1 MKSILIF
8 AFLVIT
14 KGALAQIVNS
24 KIKAVYPTSYY
35 FETQRMQMFRSLLSN
50 DNFLPTP
57 LGERANE
64 IPLSTWSH
72 QIGICVG
79 LSRFVYFDGGV
90 SWMQNGEAY
99 TFESLDSDSSF
110 NYQTRYRYLALPL
123 QLKMAFGDQFKF
135 YGGIGIVPGLYQDYK
150 QDLQWTN
157 PLGAKYDDVVKINN
171 NMNSFQFSGLGS
183 VGIEAQLDN
192 NYTIRFG
199 ALYRRQFNNSYNPY
213 DAYVH
218 KSFGWGLNLG
228 LCKKL

>member
-14 KGALAQIVNS
+14 NGALAQIVNS

-35 FETQRMQMFRSLLSN
+35 FETQRMQMFRTLLSN

-157 PLGAKYDDVVKINN
+157 PLGAKYDDVVQINN

>member
-14 KGALAQIVNS
+14 NGALAQIVNS

-35 FETQRMQMFRSLLSN
+35 FETQRMQMFRTLLSN

-157 PLGAKYDDVVKINN
+157 PLGAKYDDVVQINN

-218 KSFGWGLNLG
+218 KSFGWGLKLG

>member
-14 KGALAQIVNS
+14 NGALAQIVNS

-35 FETQRMQMFRSLLSN
+35 FETQRMQMFRTLLSN

-157 PLGAKYDDVVKINN
+157 PLGAKYDDVVQINN
-171 NMNSFQFSGLGS
+171 NMNSFQFSGLD
-183 VGIEAQLDN
+183 QLELKHNWITITPFVLVHYIDDN
-192 NYTIRFG
+192 SIIHIILTMLTCTKVLAG
-199 ALYRRQFNNSYNPY
+199 
-213 DAYVH
+213 V
-218 KSFGWGLNLG
+218 
-228 LCKKL
+228 

>member
-8 AFLVIT
+8 AFLAIT

-35 FETQRMQMFRSLLSN
+35 FETQRMQMFRTLLSN

-90 SWMQNGEAY
+90 SLMQNGEAY

>member
-35 FETQRMQMFRSLLSN
+35 FETQRMQMFRTLLSN

-150 QDLQWTN
+150 QDLEWTN

>member
-35 FETQRMQMFRSLLSN
+35 FETQRMQMFRTLLSN

-157 PLGAKYDDVVKINN
+157 PLGAKYDDVVQINN

>member
-35 FETQRMQMFRSLLSN
+35 FETQRMQMFRTLLSN

-99 TFESLDSDSSF
+99 TFKSLDSDSSF

-183 VGIEAQLDN
+183 VGFEAQLDN